1 MWGGGGRGGRGGK
14 AAAGD
19 PPWISVLDCSF
30 KMDVFLS
37 EITSMS
43 DVVGIMEGDLGRS
56 RGIEEMLPT
65 VGVSRFS
72 PSARALA
79 APKFCAAQTRDEKP
93 S

>member
-1 MWGGGGRGGRGGK
+1 
-14 AAAGD
+14 
-19 PPWISVLDCSF
+19 
-30 KMDVFLS
+30 
-37 EITSMS
+37 MS

>member
-1 MWGGGGRGGRGGK
+1 L
-14 AAAGD
+14 
-19 PPWISVLDCSF
+19 IVLSRWMF
-30 KMDVFLS
+30 FRS
-37 EITSMS
+37 GITSMS

-56 RGIEEMLPT
+56 RGSEEMLPT